1 MPRSLVDVRLSG
13 HVLELAAAEVVIKN
27 ILRARK
33 ALRSA
38 HDRNAFPH
46 ARRPLTGRGR
56 GCEIE
61 INVIGDHQIQQ
72 PVAIVVNKR
81 TTCAPDFSR
90 TSNSGSFS
98 HFFER
103 AVLVVIKAVLPVIGD
118 IKVFPSV
125 VVVVA
130 EAHSLSPACGA
141 QTRLRSY
148 VTKGSVVIVAIQMAD
163 GGFARGKAGQR
174 GSIYQENIRPSVV
187 VVVEDR
193 YAGSGSF
200 DDVFLGIDAAEH
212 ILHRESCFLSNI
224 YEVRN
229 LRFLRLSLRIDDS
242 CKGQ

>member
-1 MPRSLVDVRLSG
+1 MPRGLVDVRLSG

-38 HDRNAFPH
+38 HNRNAFPH

-72 PVAIVVNKR
+72 SVAIVVNER
-81 TTCAPDFSR
+81 AACTPSFSR
-90 TSNSGSFS
+90 TSNSRGFS
-98 HFFER
+98 DFFER

-118 IKVFPSV
+118 VKVFPSV

-130 EAHSLSPACGA
+130 DAHSLSPACGA

-163 GGFARGKAGQR
+163 GSFARGKAGKC
-174 GSIYQENIRPSVV
+174 GSVYKKNIRPTIVV
-187 VVVEDR
+187 IIEDR
-193 YAGSGSF
+193 HPGSGGF
-200 DDVFLGIDAAEH
+200 DNVFLGLHAAEDV
-212 ILHRESCFLSNI
+212 LHRESGFLSNI
-224 YEVRN
+224 YEGRDWR
-229 LRFLRLSLRIDDS
+229 LLRLGLRLNVS
-242 CKGQ
+242 FERQ